1 MIASVLTVAK
11 GTPFGACVH
20 AVATYLKSKRLKR
33 ITFSQRGILIDRV
46 PRPFPEDAILLAYA
60 GLVLEPDLDLLLA
73 RNAREVGSKPGREV
87 FLNAWMTSPSCL
99 GGAAWY

>member
-1 MIASVLTVAK
+1 MLVIASVLTVAK

-73 RNAREVGSKPGREV
+73 GHASEVGRERAREV
-87 FLNAWMTSPSCL
+87 FLNASTISPSCL
-99 GGAAWY
+99 G